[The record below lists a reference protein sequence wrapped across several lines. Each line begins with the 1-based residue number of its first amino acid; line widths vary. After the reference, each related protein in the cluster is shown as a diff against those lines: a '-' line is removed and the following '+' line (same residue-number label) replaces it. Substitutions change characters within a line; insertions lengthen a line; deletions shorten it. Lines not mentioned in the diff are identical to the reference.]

1 MGFLLNSL
9 LIVVVRPIFV
19 IVWVIFLLFGII
31 FIDVIWAFIYLV
43 FFCFFFY
50 TISTYGIHF

>member
-43 FFCFFFY
+43 FF
-50 TISTYGIHF
+50 